1 MENNLSYSPFPKN
14 KKTSNILMGISLSI
28 SIYENKNIEKY
39 DKKESYNIFK
49 NK

>member
-1 MENNLSYSPFPKN
+1 
-14 KKTSNILMGISLSI
+14 MGISLSI